1 MSRLVGKNYSSIPA
15 SLLSLYFS
23 GGIAMYIRR
32 EVHPSVIWFF
42 SRKAVFFFTILSV
55 LVYVAYARLK
65 ITFIAIP
72 FLPVATIGTAV
83 AFYVGFKNNASYER
97 LWEARKIWAEIEH
110 LCRMWALVVT
120 GLSLPAEASPALSQ
134 DERKILIYR
143 QLAWVNALRIMLR
156 NKHPFQDEEIGSSQQ
171 VRLVA
176 HKGGPTDIR
185 TEASAEFAGFLS
197 ADEIETISK
206 NPNTAFAI
214 LDMQVKALSG
224 LKSRGLASQSSDKLY
239 DLLKDCS
246 QQQCACERLNNF
258 PFPRQYAHFSSLFVN
273 IFIVLLPFSLL
284 SELKADPA
292 NLWLVIPFSILI
304 SWVFFTMEK
313 VGDSSE
319 NPFENGINDVPLSSI
334 CRDIEIQLR
343 SALHE
348 EDLPSPLAATDFVLM

>member
-1 MSRLVGKNYSSIPA
+1 
-15 SLLSLYFS
+15 
-23 GGIAMYIRR
+23 MYIRR

-42 SRKAVFFFTILSV
+42 SRKAVFFFALLSV

-97 LWEARKIWAEIEH
+97 LWEARKIWGEIEH
-110 LCRMWALVVT
+110 LCRMWALMVT
-120 GLSLPAEASPALSQ
+120 SLSLPDEASPGFSQ
-134 DERKILIYR
+134 DEKRVLIYR

-171 VRLVA
+171 VRLVER
-176 HKGGPTDIR
+176 KGGPTDIFID
-185 TEASAEFAGFLS
+185 ASAELAPFLT
-197 ADEIETISK
+197 AAEIEQVSRNSNI
-206 NPNTAFAI
+206 AFALI
-214 LDMQVKALSG
+214 DSQMKAIFE
-224 LKSRGLASQSSDKLY
+224 LKNRGLSNQSADKLY

-246 QQQCACERLNNF
+246 QQQCASERLNNF

-284 SELKADPA
+284 SELKADPT

-343 SALHE
+343 SVLHE
-348 EDLPSPLAATDFVLM
+348 QDLPAPLVATDFVLM